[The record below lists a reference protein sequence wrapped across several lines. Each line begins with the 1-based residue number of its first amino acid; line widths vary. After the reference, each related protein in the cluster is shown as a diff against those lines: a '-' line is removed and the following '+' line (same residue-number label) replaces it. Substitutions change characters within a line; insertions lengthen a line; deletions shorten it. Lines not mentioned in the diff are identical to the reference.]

1 MCPNV
6 GHVRHIEHG
15 QKTLKSRISVSNGYN
30 SINIVTIG
38 VDDGGGGGGGGIED
52 SNNIHG
58 RHKHRKSCE
67 AEFFRLDKIQDVDLL
82 NQSGTSESSISGSK
96 DEVIR

>member
-1 MCPNV
+1 VSLNV
-6 GHVRHIEHG
+6 GHVRHIERG

-30 SINIVTIG
+30 PINIVTIG
-38 VDDGGGGGGGGIED
+38 VDDGGGGCGGNED

-67 AEFFRLDKIQDVDLL
+67 EEFFRLDKIQDVDLL
-82 NQSGTSESSISGSK
+82 NQSGTQESSISGSK

>member
-6 GHVRHIEHG
+6 GGERHIEHG
-15 QKTLKSRISVSNGYN
+15 QETLRSRMSVNNGYN
-30 SINIVTIG
+30 SINIVAIG
-38 VDDGGGGGGGGIED
+38 VDDGGGNED

-58 RHKHRKSCE
+58 KHKHRKSCE

-82 NQSGTSESSISGSK
+82 NQSGTEESSISGSK

>member
-1 MCPNV
+1 MCPNA
-6 GHVRHIEHG
+6 GHVRHIENG
-15 QKTLKSRISVSNGYN
+15 QKTLKRHISFSNGYN
-30 SINIVTIG
+30 SVNVVTIG
-38 VDDGGGGGGGGIED
+38 VDDGGGGGGGNED
-52 SNNIHG
+52 SNIIHG

-82 NQSGTSESSISGSK
+82 NQSGAKESSISGSK

>member
-1 MCPNV
+1 
-6 GHVRHIEHG
+6 
-15 QKTLKSRISVSNGYN
+15 
-30 SINIVTIG
+30 VTIG
-38 VDDGGGGGGGGIED
+38 VDDGGGGGGGGCGNED

-82 NQSGTSESSISGSK
+82 NQSGTQESSISGSK

>member
-1 MCPNV
+1 M
-6 GHVRHIEHG
+6 EHG
-15 QKTLKSRISVSNGYN
+15 QKTFRSRISVSNGHN

-38 VDDGGGGGGGGIED
+38 VDGGGGGGSED
-52 SNNIHG
+52 SNNIRG

-82 NQSGTSESSISGSK
+82 NQSGTQESRISGSK

>member
-1 MCPNV
+1 MCPNI
-6 GHVRHIEHG
+6 GHVRHLEHG
-15 QKTLKSRISVSNGYN
+15 QKTLKSRISVNGYN
-30 SINIVTIG
+30 PINIMTIG
-38 VDDGGGGGGGGIED
+38 VDDGGGGGDNED

-58 RHKHRKSCE
+58 RHKHKKSCE

-82 NQSGTSESSISGSK
+82 NQSGTQESSISGTK